1 MSEAAIPAAVPAD
14 QVAQLATLQPIPAR
28 AVIPLQFVR
37 DGDALQAVINEECAR
52 MVSWPDGSVGF
63 VVFWP
68 GEDRDAR
75 LREVYAL
82 ARAMRVEIE
91 LRRDFTVMH

>member
-1 MSEAAIPAAVPAD
+1 MSAGIPAAVPPE
-14 QVAQLATLQPIPAR
+14 QVAQLATLQPIPSR
-28 AVIPLQFVR
+28 VVIPAQFVR
-37 DGDALQAVINEECAR
+37 DGDALQAVIDEKSAR

-68 GEDRDAR
+68 GEDREAR

-82 ARAMRVEIE
+82 ARAMLVEVE

>member
-1 MSEAAIPAAVPAD
+1 MSKALPVALDAE
-14 QVAQLATLQPIPAR
+14 QVAQLANLQPIPAH
-28 AVIPLQFVR
+28 ASIPSQFVR
-37 DGDALQAVINEECAR
+37 DGDALQAVIDEKSAR

-68 GEDRDAR
+68 GEDRAAR

-82 ARAMRVEIE
+82 ARAMLVEVE
-91 LRRDFTVMH
+91 LQRDFTVMH